1 MTSDPVESPTEIYW
15 RTLGEGRFQFQRC
28 ASCGH
33 AWLPPREDCP
43 CCWSREWQWQDASG
57 LGTVVSWVVF
67 HTAFHEAFEKRLPY
81 NVAVVELAEGPR
93 LITNIVGLQNSS
105 CDNLVDRPV
114 SLVIERDHERAL
126 PRFRL
131 T

>member
-1 MTSDPVESPTEIYW
+1 MTSDTVESPTETYW
-15 RTLGEGRFQFQRC
+15 RTLAEGRFRFQRC
-28 ASCGH
+28 VSCGH

-43 CCWSREWQWQDASG
+43 CCWSPKWKWQNASG
-57 LGTVVSWVVF
+57 LGTLVSWVVF

-81 NVAVVELAEGPR
+81 NVAVVELTEGPR
-93 LITNIVGLQNSS
+93 LITNIVGLENSS
-105 CDNLVDRPV
+105 RGDMIDRPV
-114 SLVIERDHERAL
+114 SLVIEREHERAL